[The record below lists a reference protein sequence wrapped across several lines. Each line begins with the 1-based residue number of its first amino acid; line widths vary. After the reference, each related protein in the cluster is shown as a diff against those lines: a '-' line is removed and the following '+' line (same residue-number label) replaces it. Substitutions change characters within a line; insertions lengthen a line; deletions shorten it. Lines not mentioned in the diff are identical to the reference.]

1 MAITTQVTDQHL
13 FRELTDHKNHKV
25 VLEPYQEK
33 NKIWLECLDCYEV
46 LAEFV
51 NGVEEIE
58 DAQEERP

>member
-1 MAITTQVTDQHL
+1 
-13 FRELTDHKNHKV
+13 LTDHKNHKV